1 MGKYERLQ
9 ELLKEMGSVVVAYS
23 GGVDSTLLAKV
34 ASDTLGD
41 KAVCVIASS
50 ETYPSSEVEAA
61 VALARQLDFN
71 LAQIHTHELANEQF
85 AQNTPDRCFYCK
97 TELFSKLKEIAEE
110 RGAAWVADGANFDDL
125 DDYRPGSKAAQ
136 CLGVRSPLREVELT
150 KAEIREL
157 SKQLGLPTWDKPSLA
172 CLSSRFPYGSRITSD
187 ALTRLDKA
195 ESALRGL
202 GFRQLRVRHHDD
214 IARIEVEGRDI
225 PRLADP
231 EVREKVVKDLR
242 ALGYLYVTVDLEG
255 YQSGSMNKA
264 LGLEPVGSKHR
275 DGDR

>member
-1 MGKYERLQ
+1 MQKYETLK

-23 GGVDSTLLAKV
+23 GGVDSALLAKV
-34 ASDTLGD
+34 ATDTLGD
-41 KAVCVIASS
+41 KAICVIASS

-61 VALARQLDFN
+61 VTLARQLDFN
-71 LAQIHTHELANEQF
+71 LVQIHTDELTNEQF

-97 TELFSKLKEIAEE
+97 TELFTKLKEIAAEKN
-110 RGAAWVADGANFDDL
+110 AVCVADGANFDDL
-125 DDYRPGSKAAQ
+125 DDFRPGSKAAQ
-136 CLGVRSPLREVELT
+136 CLGVRSPLQETGLT
-150 KAEIREL
+150 KAEIRAL

-172 CLSSRFPYGSRITSD
+172 CLSSRFPYGSRITPE
-187 ALTRLDKA
+187 ALAKLDKA
-195 ESALRGL
+195 ESVLRDL

-214 IARIEVEGRDI
+214 IARIEVEALDI

-231 EVREKVVKDLR
+231 EVRERVVKAFR

-264 LGLEPVGSKHR
+264 LGLEPVGAKHK
-275 DGDR
+275 DGQK